1 MKGYRTILVGLAM
14 AIAPAA
20 LTYLM
25 GVDWGKL
32 VGPNGAM
39 VIAGAITIGMRL
51 ITTTEVGSSESSAA
65 KSGK

>member
-20 LTYLM
+20 LTHLA
-25 GVDWGKL
+25 GIDWTQL

-39 VIAGAITIGMRL
+39 AMAGAITIAMRI
-51 ITTTEVGSSESSAA
+51 ITTTSVGSS
-65 KSGK
+65 K

>member
-20 LTYLM
+20 LTYLA
-25 GVDWGKL
+25 GVDWTAL

-39 VIAGAITIGMRL
+39 FVAGIVTIALRIV
-51 ITTTEVGSSESSAA
+51 TTTPVG
-65 KSGK
+65 KG